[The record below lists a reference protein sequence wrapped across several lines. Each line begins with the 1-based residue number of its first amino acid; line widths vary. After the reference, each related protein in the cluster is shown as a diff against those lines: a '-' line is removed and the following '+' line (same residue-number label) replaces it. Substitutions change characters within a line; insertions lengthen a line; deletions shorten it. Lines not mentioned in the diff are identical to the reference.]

1 MSLTW
6 QDTLRERLALYG
18 HRNWIAVVDSA
29 YPAQSS
35 PGVETLVTGA
45 GQFDAVRE
53 TLDLVA
59 AARHVTPVV
68 YVDSE
73 LDFVAESDAPG
84 VAAYRQHLRTL
95 LDGLPW
101 RSTPHDEIIALLDQA
116 GRAFRVL
123 ILKTDM
129 TIPYTSVFL
138 HLECAYWNAAAEGR
152 LRAALA
158 CEEAKHE

>member
-1 MSLTW
+1 MSSAW
-6 QDTLRERLALYG
+6 QAALRERLALYG

-29 YPAQSS
+29 YPAQAA

-45 GQFDAVRE
+45 GQLDAVRE
-53 TLDLVA
+53 TLEILA
-59 AARHVTPVV
+59 ASQHVTPVV
-68 YVDSE
+68 YVDRE
-73 LDFVAESDAPG
+73 LDFVDESDAPG
-84 VAAYRQHLRTL
+84 VSAYRQHLRTL

-101 RSTPHDEIIALLDQA
+101 KAAPHDEIIAMLDRA

-138 HLECAYWNAAAEGR
+138 QLECAYWNAAAESR
-152 LRAALA
+152 LRAAMDS
-158 CEEAKHE
+158 